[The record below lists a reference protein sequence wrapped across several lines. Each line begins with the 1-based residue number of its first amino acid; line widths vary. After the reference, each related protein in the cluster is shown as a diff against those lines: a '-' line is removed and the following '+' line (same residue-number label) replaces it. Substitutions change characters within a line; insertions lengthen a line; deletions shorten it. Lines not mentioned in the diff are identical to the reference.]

1 MSGLEI
7 RAMKDRELEQ
17 VIELWRACDLTRPHN
32 DPYRDISMAR
42 SQPTSEILVGLDN
55 GKIIASI
62 MVGHD
67 GHRGMV
73 YYVSTDPEMRK
84 TGMGRQ
90 IMTAAEGWL
99 KDQGIWKMNLM
110 IRSSN
115 MEVQAFYEA
124 IGFNLEKI
132 SVMSKR
138 LDPPMKPE

>member
-1 MSGLEI
+1 MSGPEI
-7 RAMKDRELEQ
+7 RAMKDCELEQ

-32 DPYRDISMAR
+32 DPYRDIFMAR

-90 IMTAAEGWL
+90 IMTAAEDWL

-124 IGFNLEKI
+124 IGFDLEEI
-132 SVMSKR
+132 SVMSKY
-138 LDPPMKPE
+138 LDPSMKPE